1 MNYVCLL
8 NNRSFLER
16 REQVRVQ
23 PIVEQNEAIIVA
35 EGDKATKVAR
45 DIKVTGTTAT
55 VVISTNDLEELCIKV
70 GDLKIQIAR
79 S

>member
-45 DIKVTGTTAT
+45 HIKVTGTTAT

>member
-70 GDLKIQIAR
+70 GDLTIQIAK

>member
-45 DIKVTGTTAT
+45 NIKVTGTTAT